1 MQKPLTVV
9 RKFDPDLDEPGNLY
23 KKEKIMDK
31 RFWISGVVAF
41 LILFTGSYLVHGMWL
56 TADYMR
62 RPQLFRPEAEA
73 GSHFIFMVLAFISMG
88 FAFAWIYRQGI
99 SANRSPVVQGLRF
112 GVAAACLSPLPMY
125 LIYYVVQP
133 MEGATTAKQIIGDSI
148 TLIITGVVV
157 ALICGQKQSDLT

>member
-1 MQKPLTVV
+1 MTQPN
-9 RKFDPDLDEPGNLY
+9 EPGNLNI
-23 KKEKIMDK
+23 KEKIMDK

-99 SANRSPVVQGLRF
+99 SANRSPAAQGLRF
-112 GVAAACLSPLPMY
+112 GIAAACLTPLPMY

-133 MEGATTAKQIIGDSI
+133 MEGATTAKQIIGDST

-157 ALICGQKQSDLT
+157 ALICGQRQRDLT

>member
-1 MQKPLTVV
+1 
-9 RKFDPDLDEPGNLY
+9 
-23 KKEKIMDK
+23 MDK
-31 RFWISGVVAF
+31 RFWISGFVAF
-41 LILFTGSYLVHGMWL
+41 LVLFTGSYLVHGMWL
-56 TADYMR
+56 TGDYLR

-99 SANRSPVVQGLRF
+99 STGRPWLVQGLRF
-112 GVAAACLSPLPMY
+112 GIAVAFLTPLPMY

-148 TLIITGVVV
+148 CFIVTGIVV
-157 ALICGQKQSDLT
+157 AFINGTGRPDQA